1 MSKTTPDADTW
12 ELNEFLAVL
21 CELTRDASSTASTP
35 ETEADDSLPAA
46 RDLLA
51 DSR

>member
-21 CELTRDASSTASTP
+21 CELTRDASSTAP

-51 DSR
+51 DGR